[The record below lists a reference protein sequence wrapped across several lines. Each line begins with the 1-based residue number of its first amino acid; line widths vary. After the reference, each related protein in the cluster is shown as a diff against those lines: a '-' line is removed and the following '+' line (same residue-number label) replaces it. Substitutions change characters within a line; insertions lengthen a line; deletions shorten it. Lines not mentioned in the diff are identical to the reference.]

1 MATALSPVDSRNVVR
16 CDLCFLVQFPSTST
30 LCRRCH
36 RPLEPEPQLVP
47 QAAPAPVATLASTLR
62 ELRLRAGL
70 SQRQLAKRFEP
81 KPVPRT
87 YVSKIENGLDT
98 PTISTLVRLAR
109 ALEVTVPELLDAKES
124 SRRGTIAALMDDVFV
139 AQVAPFV
146 SRLSPMQMASV
157 LAQVHDMA
165 ARQQRLAF
173 GSRARGLQ
181 FSGVAV
187 AKVVA

>member
-1 MATALSPVDSRNVVR
+1 M
-16 CDLCFLVQFPSTST
+16 
-30 LCRRCH
+30 
-36 RPLEPEPQLVP
+36 
-47 QAAPAPVATLASTLR
+47 
-62 ELRLRAGL
+62 

-165 ARQQRLAF
+165 ARQQR
-173 GSRARGLQ
+173 GLQ